1 MESGAI
7 LVLVAARNGELYIG
21 EQLDSILAQTV
32 PGIRILVSDDC
43 SGDHTPEIAREYE
56 RRFPQQVQVWQ
67 RQSPSGGA
75 AAHFLDLLARTA
87 RMEEP
92 PEYVLLSDQDD
103 VWLPYKAE
111 KLLSQMKR
119 TETEGPAGKTDSVG
133 EPGGSRKLPVLIHS
147 DLTVTDEKLNVIAP
161 SFFAYQ
167 KVSPQRRALP
177 QLLVQNN
184 VTGGAVML
192 NRPLLEL
199 LKTPPQV
206 CLMHDSWLALV
217 ASCFGVISWVDEPLY
232 YYRQHGANALGAEKG
247 DSPEG
252 FIRRMEDG
260 SQARENYRK
269 MFGQARCLLE
279 LYGDRLDEKQKAVLE
294 AFIRLPG
301 RSRIGKIAEILRWGF
316 TKNTWIRTLGQ
327 MMMIGD

>member
-75 AAHFLDLLARTA
+75 AAHFLDLLVRAA
-87 RMEEP
+87 RMEAP
-92 PEYVLLSDQDD
+92 LEYVLLSDQDD
-103 VWLPYKAE
+103 VWLPHKAE
-111 KLLSQMKR
+111 RLLEQMRR
-119 TETEGPAGKTDSVG
+119 TEEAAGRD
-133 EPGGSRKLPVLIHS
+133 LPVLIHS

-167 KVSPQRRALP
+167 KISPQRRALP

-252 FIRRMEDG
+252 FMRRMEDG

>member
-1 MESGAI
+1 MEKRDKESGTV
-7 LVLVAARNGELYIG
+7 LVLMAARNGEPYIG

-43 SGDHTPEIAREYE
+43 SRDRTPEIVREYE
-56 RRFPQQVQVWQ
+56 ERFPERVRLRQ
-67 RQSPSGGA
+67 RQRPSGGA
-75 AAHFLDLLARTA
+75 AAHFLDLLSHTA

-92 PEYVLLSDQDD
+92 PAYVLLSDQDD

-111 KLLSQMKR
+111 RLLEQMRR
-119 TETEGPAGKTDSVG
+119 TEEAGADGKENG
-133 EPGGSRKLPVLIHS
+133 RPPVLVHS
-147 DLTVTDEKLNVIAP
+147 DLTVTDEKLKVIAP

-167 KVSPQRRALP
+167 KVSPQRCALP

-184 VTGGAVML
+184 VTGGAVMI

-206 CLMHDSWLALV
+206 CLMHDAWLALV
-217 ASCFGVISWVDEPLY
+217 ACCFGKISWVEEPLY
-232 YYRQHGANALGAEKG
+232 YYRQHGTNALGAEKG
-247 DSPEG
+247 DAPEG

-260 SQARENYRK
+260 SQARDNYRK
-269 MFGQARCLLE
+269 MFGQAQCLLE
-279 LYGDRLDEKQKAVLE
+279 LYGERLSEPQKAVLQ

-301 RSRIGKIAEILRWGF
+301 LNRIGKMAEILRWGF
-316 TKNTWIRTLGQ
+316 TKNTWLRTLGQ

>member
-75 AAHFLDLLARTA
+75 AAHFLDLLARAA
-87 RMEEP
+87 RMEAP
-92 PEYVLLSDQDD
+92 LEYVLLSDQDD
-103 VWLPYKAE
+103 VWLPHKAE
-111 KLLSQMKR
+111 RLLEQMRR
-119 TETEGPAGKTDSVG
+119 TEEAAGRD
-133 EPGGSRKLPVLIHS
+133 LPVLIHS

-279 LYGDRLDEKQKAVLE
+279 LYGNRLDEKQKAVLE

>member
-1 MESGAI
+1 MEKKNKESEGI
-7 LVLVAARNGELYIG
+7 LVLVAARNGERYIG
-21 EQLDSILAQTV
+21 EQLDSILNQTV

-43 SGDHTPEIAREYE
+43 SQDRTPQIAGAYAK
-56 RRFPQQVQVWQ
+56 RFPGQVQVWQ
-67 RQSPSGGA
+67 RERPSGGA
-75 AAHFLDLLARTA
+75 AAHFLELLSFAA

-103 VWLPYKAE
+103 VWFPYKAQR
-111 KLLSQMKR
+111 LLGQMKR
-119 TETEGPAGKTDSVG
+119 TEREGSKG
-133 EPGGSRKLPVLIHS
+133 EMGRSQTLPVLVHS
-147 DLTVTDEKLNVIAP
+147 DLTVTDEKLKVIAP

-206 CLMHDSWLALV
+206 CLMHDAWLAPV
-217 ASCFGVISWVDEPLY
+217 ACCFGTISWVKEPLY

-252 FIRRMEDG
+252 FIRRLKDG
-260 SQARENYRK
+260 GEARDNYRK

-279 LYGDRLDEKQKAVLE
+279 MYGDRLDEEQKAVLK
-294 AFIRLPG
+294 AFIRLPR
-301 RSRIGKIAEILRWGF
+301 RSRVGKMAEILRWGF
-316 TKNTWIRTLGQ
+316 TKNTWLRTLGQ